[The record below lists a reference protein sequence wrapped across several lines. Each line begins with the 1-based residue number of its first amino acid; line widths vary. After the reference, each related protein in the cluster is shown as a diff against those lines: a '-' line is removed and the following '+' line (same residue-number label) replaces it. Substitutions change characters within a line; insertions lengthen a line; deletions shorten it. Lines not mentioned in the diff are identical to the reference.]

1 MADRPSPG
9 NRPAT
14 YSGSLMPAA
23 GGFAVRGTAI
33 DSPVLGEVR
42 VRQDA
47 LILVDGSGSIGA
59 VVERDEPGYVTH
71 VEAAAATGTLV
82 ECGAG
87 QYILPGLV
95 DLHIHAPQWPQLGKA
110 LDVPLSEWLLDH
122 TFPLEARY
130 EDVDFAGGVYRSLVR
145 ALLAN
150 GTTTA
155 VYFATRH
162 LPATKLLADICLRLG
177 QRAVVG
183 RVAMDEVTMC
193 PDFYRDRSA
202 AVAIAE
208 TEELIEYIRGLGGN
222 HDRLIMPAVTPR
234 FIPSCSDELMRGLG
248 DLVAATHSH
257 VQTHCSESD
266 WAHGYGLDR
275 FGQSDTNTYRDMGLL
290 TRRTV
295 LAHSNFIDEQDME
308 VIAGAGAAVAH
319 CPLSNVYF
327 ANAVFP
333 LRESLDRGVHVGL
346 GTDISGGP
354 SASMFN
360 AARSAVAASRVRED
374 GVDARIAGVD
384 RGVAATRI
392 TSAEAFWASTAGGG
406 IALDLPV
413 GLLAAGYS
421 FDALLLDT
429 TLPESD
435 VQIWP
440 GLDHD
445 SQILEKIVHN
455 AGRSSISSVWI
466 QGELVSGR

>member
-1 MADRPSPG
+1 
-9 NRPAT
+9 
-14 YSGSLMPAA
+14 MPPA

-42 VRQDA
+42 VRQNA

-59 VVERDEPGYVTH
+59 VVESGEPGYAGQL
-71 VEAAAATGTLV
+71 EAAAAAGTLV
-82 ECGAG
+82 ECGDG
-87 QYILPGLV
+87 QYILPGLI

-130 EDVDFAGGVYRSLVR
+130 EDIAFAGSVYPSLVR

-162 LPATKLLADICLRLG
+162 LPATKLLADTCLGLG

-183 RVAMDEVTMC
+183 RVAMDDVTTC
-193 PDFYRDRSA
+193 PDFYRDHSA
-202 AVAIAE
+202 ALAIAE
-208 TEELIEYIRGLGGN
+208 TEELIGYIRGLGGN
-222 HDRLIMPAVTPR
+222 QDHLVMPAVTPR
-234 FIPSCSDELMRGLG
+234 FIPSCSDELMLGLG
-248 DLVAATHSH
+248 ELVVATDAH

-266 WAHGYGLDR
+266 WAHGFGLDR
-275 FGQSDTNTYRDMGLL
+275 FGQSDTNTYHDMGLL

-295 LAHSNFIDEQDME
+295 LAHSNFIDEQDLE
-308 VIAGAGAAVAH
+308 IIAGVGAAVAH

-374 GVDARIAGVD
+374 GVDNRIAGAD
-384 RGVAATRI
+384 RGVAAARV
-392 TSAEAFWASTAGGG
+392 TSAEAFWAATTGGG

-413 GLLAAGYS
+413 GLLAPGYS
-421 FDALLLDT
+421 FDALLIDT
-429 TLPESD
+429 TLPESE
-435 VQIWP
+435 VRIWP
-440 GLDHD
+440 DLDHS

-455 AGRSSISSVWI
+455 AGRGSISSVWVN
-466 QGELVSGR
+466 GELVSSR